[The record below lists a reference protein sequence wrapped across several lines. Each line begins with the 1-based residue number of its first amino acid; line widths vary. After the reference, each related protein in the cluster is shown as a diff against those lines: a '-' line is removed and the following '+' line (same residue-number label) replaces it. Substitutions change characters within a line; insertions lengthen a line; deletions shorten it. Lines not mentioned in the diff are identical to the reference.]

1 MLFWIKSFNFGS
13 NIQSKKMKLHFPIVI
28 EQDEDNIFIAS
39 CPTFS
44 GCHSYGKTIDEAMAN
59 IKEVIE
65 MCLEEQEIE
74 SVNQFV
80 GLRDIELE
88 VA

>member
-1 MLFWIKSFNFGS
+1 
-13 NIQSKKMKLHFPIVI
+13 MKLHFPIVI
-28 EQDEDNIFIAS
+28 EQDEDNVFIAS
-39 CPTFS
+39 CPTFA

-65 MCLEEQEIE
+65 ICLEEQDVS

-80 GLRDIELE
+80 GLRELELE